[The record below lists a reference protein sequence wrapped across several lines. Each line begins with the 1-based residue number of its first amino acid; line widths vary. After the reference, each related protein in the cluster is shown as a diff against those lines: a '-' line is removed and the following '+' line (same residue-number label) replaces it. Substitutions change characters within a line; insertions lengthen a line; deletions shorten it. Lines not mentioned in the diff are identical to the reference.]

1 MTVAATLAGFL
12 VDTGYSDLPERAV
25 DHAAMLIGSTIASA
39 ACGTD
44 IPSAAIVR
52 DLARERGGTAD
63 ASIWFDAGPKLPV
76 TAAARVNAMMS
87 DAAASDDSDLR
98 NIVHLGTPLTATS
111 LAVAEKT
118 GANGKNILAA
128 IVLGYETAGRIGE
141 AITPRYLEQGFHG
154 CLVAIFGAAATASR
168 LLKLDAGQ
176 ATHAIALSATSIGGL
191 HAAANTSVSREYHAG
206 LATMLGIEAAMAAGR
221 GYTGEPAI
229 LETHHGFCD
238 VFGDGAAESIVSD
251 FGRDWDIVTDM
262 ALKLV
267 PGGHPHHA
275 LAEAAANAARDGDI
289 AAEDVAAIVLSRP
302 GVTELSG
309 PRHPADLIDMAHSP
323 AYFMAAAVADRR
335 FGWEHASPEKI
346 ADPRIHALIDTVR
359 VGEPPAENADAYR
372 QGATVTIETTDGRTV
387 TNTVLVPK
395 GSGCLG
401 LDWADLT
408 DKYRTL
414 APRAP
419 LTGEQVEASLA
430 VVRDFRQARGAADLV
445 ELLRPA

>member
-1 MTVAATLAGFL
+1 MTVAATLAGF
-12 VDTGYSDLPERAV
+12 VIETDTSDLPDKAV

-39 ACGTD
+39 ACGTS

-52 DLARERGGTAD
+52 ELARERGGIAE

-76 TAAARVNAMMS
+76 VAAARANAMMS

-98 NIVHLGTPLTATS
+98 NIVHMGTPLTATS

-118 GANGKNILAA
+118 GADGRDILAA
-128 IVLGYETAGRIGE
+128 IVLGYEAAGRIGE
-141 AITPRYLEQGFHG
+141 AITPHYLEQGFHG
-154 CLVAIFGAAATASR
+154 CLVAIFAATTAAAR
-168 LLKLDAGQ
+168 LLKLDAEQ

-191 HAAANTSVSREYHAG
+191 HAAANTSVSREYQAG
-206 LATMLGIEAAMAAGR
+206 LATMLGIEAAMAARR

-229 LETHHGFCD
+229 LETHHGFCE
-238 VFGDGAAESIVSD
+238 VFGNGGAERIVSD

-289 AAEDVAAIVLSRP
+289 VAENVAAIILSRP
-302 GVTELSG
+302 GVTALSG
-309 PRHPADLIDMAHSP
+309 PRHPANLIDMAHSP
-323 AYFMAAAVADRR
+323 AYFMAAAVADHR

-359 VGEPPAENADAYR
+359 VGDPPAENADAYR
-372 QGATVTIETTDGRTV
+372 QGATVTIETTDGKSV

-401 LDWADLT
+401 LDWADLD

-419 LTGEQVEASLA
+419 LTDAQVEASLA
-430 VVRDFRQARGAADLV
+430 VVHDFQRVENAA
-445 ELLRPA
+445 ELIDILRPD